1 MQYYIVENE
10 KPTGPFGVQELV
22 ARGIKGSDLVWTEGL
37 TEWVPA
43 EKVEELRA
51 AIYSGQCNNPYTGN
65 QGMPPYNPPQT
76 PPNFPPF
83 NQFQVQPQQPPYQ
96 GQQNQYY
103 QQGQPQQQQYVP
115 YPYDIPPKS
124 WLLESILVTIFCCL
138 PFGIVGIIK
147 ASSVSSL
154 WASGHRDEAYKAS
167 NDAKKWTLI
176 GLIVGIVWIIVSMI
190 FSFSGAF
197 LNLMTNVY

>member
-1 MQYYIVENE
+1 MQYYIVENQ
-10 KPTGPFGVQELV
+10 KPVGPFEIQDLM

-43 EKVEELRA
+43 ESVEEIRA
-51 AIYSGQCNNPYTGN
+51 AIYSGQCNNAYTN
-65 QGMPPYNPPQT
+65 TVNPPMPPQNPGANT
-76 PPNFPPF
+76 PNFPPF
-83 NQFQVQPQQPPYQ
+83 NQYQGQPQPPYQ
-96 GQQNQYY
+96 GQNQYY
-103 QQGQPQQQQYVP
+103 QQPQQPQQPYVP

-124 WLLESILVTIFCCL
+124 WLLESILTTIFCCI

-167 NDAKKWTLI
+167 ADAKKWTI
-176 GLIVGIVWIIVSMI
+176 ISLIVGIVWIIISSI
-190 FSFSGAF
+190 FTFTGEF
-197 LNLMTNVY
+197 LNALANVY